1 MYLEGMD
8 TLRAIN
14 IYNGTVLW
22 DFQMPGGLSAYNQD
36 HLTGVA
42 ATGSNLCLGED
53 ELYLCFEGKCY
64 VLNNRTGQQTAV
76 WDAPEPGTWGYL
88 AYRDRTVY
96 GTLVNKQHLLKE
108 SWRSFLGKLDM
119 TGLFS
124 ESSLFFAMDSRTGKV
139 KWTFTPEHSIRH
151 NAIAVGAKRIY
162 LIDRPLAKGDAP
174 KVKSTTQ
181 PGGRLICL
189 DALTGKCLW
198 EIREGIFGT
207 VMLLSEKHD
216 ALLMAYQPTR
226 FKLDSE
232 VGGRM
237 AAFRASDGRK
247 LWVSTDKYQS
257 RPLINDRAIYAEP
270 GKWDLLTGES
280 QPFEFKRSYG
290 CGILAAA
297 QRLLVFRSATIGYVD
312 LEKNTGTENYGG
324 IRPGCWVNAIPAG
337 GLVLL
342 GEAASGCTCSYLNQ
356 AAIALQPRAK

>member
-1 MYLEGMD
+1 
-8 TLRAIN
+8 
-14 IYNGTVLW
+14 
-22 DFQMPGGLSAYNQD
+22 
-36 HLTGVA
+36 
-42 ATGSNLCLGED
+42 
-53 ELYLCFEGKCY
+53 
-64 VLNNRTGQQTAV
+64 
-76 WDAPEPGTWGYL
+76 L
-88 AYRDRTVY
+88 AYRDRTIY

-174 KVKSTTQ
+174 KIKSATQ
-181 PGGRLICL
+181 PGGRLVCL